1 MEQSQGSDPETVSGT
16 RRYQSPH
23 RVLARF
29 FRMGRDGWKAKHHQ
43 VQAKLEQ
50 ERQLSVERLRSR
62 DEWRRKCEAAMTNTR
77 AAEVLAKQHE
87 QELAQVRARVTELET
102 ALSKKNGRRSVAWTV
117 RRPAEA
123 RRP

>member
-16 RRYQSPH
+16 RRYKSPN

-29 FRMGRDGWKAKHHQ
+29 FRIGRDGWKEKHHL

-50 ERQLSVERLRSR
+50 ERQLSVERRRSR
-62 DEWRRKCEAAMTNTR
+62 DEWRRKCEAAMTQTQ
-77 AAEVLAKQHE
+77 AAEALAKQQE

-102 ALSKKNGRRSVAWTV
+102 ALSKKS
-117 RRPAEA
+117 
-123 RRP
+123 

>member
-16 RRYQSPH
+16 RRYKSPN

-87 QELAQVRARVTELET
+87 QELAQVRVRVTELET
-102 ALSKKNGRRSVAWTV
+102 ALSKKN
-117 RRPAEA
+117 
-123 RRP
+123 

>member
-16 RRYQSPH
+16 RLYKSPN

-102 ALSKKNGRRSVAWTV
+102 ALSKKN
-117 RRPAEA
+117 
-123 RRP
+123 